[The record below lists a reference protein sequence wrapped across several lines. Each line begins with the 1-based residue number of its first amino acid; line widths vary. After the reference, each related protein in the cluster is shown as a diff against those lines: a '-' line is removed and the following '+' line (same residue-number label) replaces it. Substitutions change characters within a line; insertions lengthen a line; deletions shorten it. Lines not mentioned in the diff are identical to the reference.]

1 MAKRINI
8 SIMDD
13 KAYLLDDFDAKCK
26 DVGLSR
32 SAALLQLIEQF
43 CGTFVTEEH
52 PDVKASPTAQQ
63 SAQTMV
69 DEFGTGVVA
78 KPEVKAAQKALNE
91 HSRTTVDMLP
101 EWLR

>member
-13 KAYLLDDFDAKCK
+13 KAHLLDDFDAKCK
-26 DVGLSR
+26 DLGLSR

-52 PDVKASPTAQQ
+52 PVVISLGKAMAD
-63 SAQTMV
+63 A
-69 DEFGTGVVA
+69 FGTSA
-78 KPEVKAAQKALNE
+78 IDRPEVKAAQKALNE
-91 HSRTTVDMLP
+91 HSRATLDEIP
-101 EWLR
+101 EFLR